1 MRLQSNVADWFS
13 VWGSFSRSF
22 RYPTIQEL
30 YWSDSTVIRVGLPGK
45 ETHFLTELGFR
56 MTTGPLSVSLQGF
69 KRRIDNAIVMRQVG
83 VLNDTSSLM
92 ITPIPQV
99 NIQGFA
105 AGLSLQFWHLA
116 LTGNLTYIDYQQSE
130 NATQPFPRFASYS
143 ELSYRDTFGDTVVDL
158 KVAVRLKAVSHHNGL
173 QFIPLQLSYAQQNST
188 LAPGFASLDLYAV
201 ARIGDAHVMLIWEN
215 PFNVNTMMVPYYPM
229 LGRNVKLG
237 VNWVFSD

>member
-1 MRLQSNVADWFS
+1 
-13 VWGSFSRSF
+13 
-22 RYPTIQEL
+22 
-30 YWSDSTVIRVGLPGK
+30 
-45 ETHFLTELGFR
+45 
-56 MTTGPLSVSLQGF
+56 
-69 KRRIDNAIVMRQVG
+69 MRQVG

-188 LAPGFASLDLYAV
+188 LTPGFASLDLYAV